1 MGPGRRTA
9 HETFLFP
16 FFFRAAPLAPGDKMS
31 LARKPNEQS
40 NLTQI
45 NILKKKEEKK
55 SQHSIHPISTFLN
68 LDSTTYEI

>member
-16 FFFRAAPLAPGDKMS
+16 FFFIAAPLAPGDKMS
-31 LARKPNEQS
+31 LAHKPNEQS

-55 SQHSIHPISTFLN
+55 KSTFNTAYFNIFEPRFHN
-68 LDSTTYEI
+68 L